1 MGIRDIQRGGSW
13 KVRGDR
19 SAKKGWGRIGI
30 MGEDEGRVGQVERRR
45 AEFRSFFIPP
55 KKPSPC
61 FLTTPLKKENPFF
74 RQLIKKNLVK
84 KNYLV

>member
-1 MGIRDIQRGGSW
+1 M
-13 KVRGDR
+13 
-19 SAKKGWGRIGI
+19 KKGWGRIGI
-30 MGEDEGRVGQVERRR
+30 MGEDEGRVGQVE
-45 AEFRSFFIPP
+45 RSFFIPP

-74 RQLIKKNLVK
+74 RQFIKKNLVK

>member
-1 MGIRDIQRGGSW
+1 M
-13 KVRGDR
+13 
-19 SAKKGWGRIGI
+19 KKGWGRIGT
-30 MGEDEGRVGQVERRR
+30 MAEDEGRVGQLEWRR

-84 KNYLV
+84 KNYLVSKKLPS